1 MRLVDADEILRYME
15 DKEISQCL
23 YEVNEGND
31 KYSSTPLYD
40 YVKAMPTAYDIDK
53 IVEELKKN
61 ASRYTKKYVTPY
73 GNNGYKDTKAISI
86 NKAIEIVKQGG
97 VSDDVCEWKLEDEEA
112 NLYLTGCQQRQ
123 LIFEGTPK
131 ENGYRYCHYCGKKIL
146 CKE

>member
-15 DKEISQCL
+15 DKEISQYL

-53 IVEELKKN
+53 VVEELEEN
-61 ASRYTKKYVTPY
+61 ASRYTKKYTTPY
-73 GNNGYKDTKAISI
+73 GNNGYKDTKAISV

-97 VSDDVCEWKLEDEEA
+97 VSDDVCEWKYNNSEYYWESSCEHLHIFMSDGPEE
-112 NLYLTGCQQRQ
+112 NEYKFC
-123 LIFEGTPK
+123 P
-131 ENGYRYCHYCGKKIL
+131 YCGKKI
-146 CKE
+146 KVVE

>member
-15 DKEISQCL
+15 DKEISQYL

-86 NKAIEIVKQGG
+86 NKAIEIVKQG
-97 VSDDVCEWKLEDEEA
+97 SAYDDVCEWKYNNSEYYWESSCEHLHIFMSDGPEE
-112 NLYLTGCQQRQ
+112 NEY
-123 LIFEGTPK
+123 K
-131 ENGYRYCHYCGKKIL
+131 YCPYCGKKI
-146 CKE
+146 KVVGD